1 MPKPMPEQHKAAF
14 DAIMGSLNRVA
25 MTVVETPKS
34 QRDEIYK
41 TVRDLYS
48 ATLKDKLSKK
58 DADEFLAMYMAR
70 LRDLVD
76 IIEAGGGA
84 AGGHA

>member
-1 MPKPMPEQHKAAF
+1 MKYIKRSAN
-14 DAIMGSLNRVA
+14 S
-25 MTVVETPKS
+25 
-34 QRDEIYK
+34 
-41 TVRDLYS
+41 YS

-76 IIEAGGGA
+76 IIEAGGGRPPQVVLGSDFKFA
-84 AGGHA
+84 